1 MNVLLRYLAGSSA
14 SVLEHTLVETEQV
27 ASGVYYDT
35 ESRPRILVQ
44 FTLAGVATEKL
55 EQVAAR
61 FLELLKESAGKIDL
75 DYMKDCV
82 KRERR
87 QAKFY
92 AETSAQFFTG
102 PIINDFLF
110 GTRDGAMLK
119 ENLADLTEYDTLET
133 WDDHQWRDCLR
144 IWLAEAH
151 HAIVIG
157 RPSAEQSEK
166 IESGEQAR
174 IAARK
179 QQLGAEGLQEL
190 KIKLDAAQTLNNEE
204 IPNELVG
211 QFEVPDTASIN
222 FIKTTTARS
231 GSARNMGPLR
241 NPAQDAINK
250 DKNLPLFIHFEHV
263 HSNFVQITMVL
274 ATEVVPIALRPLLPI
289 YLENFFS
296 TPMIREGKEIG
307 FEQMIMELERDTV
320 AYGMESGQMIGNPET
335 IVIKLQVE
343 VEKYQTAI
351 QWLRDLIFSSIFDI
365 KRIKSITKRLLAEVP
380 DEKRGGEDM
389 TYATELMIGTARSSI
404 TRACSTL
411 VTAVYLKRVTL
422 LLRRNPDLVLKR
434 LEDIRTALFQPSN
447 WRVLVIADVARLKH
461 PVTSW
466 HILIRGLDNSK
477 ALRPLDSRLS
487 RLSGQGK
494 SPGDTAYVIPI
505 PSIDSAYAIAV
516 GKGPSSYDDPL
527 LPALMIVTSLLNNF
541 EGPLNNAT
549 RGPGLAYDV
558 SFQYHI
564 TSGQVSLSINR
575 AANVL
580 GAFIACKEVVQAF
593 VSGKTQLDAFSL
605 EGAISSIVFGFANA
619 EATAL
624 SAAESSFV
632 RQVVR
637 GLPKDWPTVILARI
651 RQVKVEE
658 ILDVMRDVVMPVF
671 EGKTAN
677 LFITCA
683 PVMQKELATGF
694 KEIGFEAE
702 VKPLDFFQDDYGF
715 DEGEDIDMDGGD
727 GDQDEEDEGDEDDDE
742 EDDEDGDEEDDDEK
756 SEDDDVSSKG

>member
-1 MNVLLRYLAGSSA
+1 M
-14 SVLEHTLVETEQV
+14 
-27 ASGVYYDT
+27 
-35 ESRPRILVQ
+35 LVQ

-55 EQVAAR
+55 EHVAAR
-61 FLELLKESAGKIDL
+61 FFELLKVTADRIDL
-75 DYMKDCV
+75 NYMKDCV
-82 KRERR
+82 RRERR

-110 GTRDGAMLK
+110 GNRDGAMLK
-119 ENLADLTEYDTLET
+119 ENLGDLTEYDTLET
-133 WDDHQWRDCLR
+133 WDDNQWRHYLR
-144 IWLAEAH
+144 IWFAEAH

-166 IESGEQAR
+166 IELGEQAR

-190 KIKLDAAQTLNNEE
+190 KLKLDAAQKLNNEE

-211 QFEVPDTASIN
+211 QFEVPDIASMN
-222 FIKTTTARS
+222 FIETATARS
-231 GSARNMGPLR
+231 GSARNMGSLT
-241 NPAQDAINK
+241 NSAQDAVNK
-250 DKNLPLFIHFEHV
+250 DKDLPLFVHFEHV
-263 HSNFVQITMVL
+263 HSNFVQVVMVL
-274 ATEVVPIALRPLLPI
+274 STEVVPVGLRPLLPI
-289 YLENFFS
+289 YFENFFS
-296 TPMIREGKEIG
+296 TPMIREGKKIG
-307 FEQMIMELERDTV
+307 FEQMIKELERDTV
-320 AYGMESGQMIGNPET
+320 SFGMGSDQMIGNGET
-335 IVIKLQVE
+335 ITIKLQVE

-351 QWLRDLIFSSIFDI
+351 QWLRDLIFSSIFDM

-389 TYATELMIGTARSSI
+389 TYATELMTGTARSSI

-411 VTAVYLKRVTL
+411 VAAVYLKRVAL
-422 LLRRNPDLVLKR
+422 LLKRNPDVVLKK

-447 WRVLVIADVARLKH
+447 WRVLVIADVARLEH

-466 HILIRGLDNSK
+466 QTLVKGLDNSK

-487 RLSGQGK
+487 RLSRQGRC
-494 SPGDTAYVIPI
+494 PGNTAYVIPI

-516 GKGPSSYDDPL
+516 GKGPCSYDDPL

-632 RQVVR
+632 RQVIR

-658 ILDVMRDVVMPVF
+658 ILDVMRDVVTPVF

-683 PVMQKELATGF
+683 PVMQKELVTGF
-694 KEIGFEAE
+694 REIGFEAE
-702 VKPLDFFQDDYGF
+702 VKPLDFFQDDYDF
-715 DEGEDIDMDGGD
+715 DVGEDVNVDGGD
-727 GDQDEEDEGDEDDDE
+727 GDQDEDDEDE
-742 EDDEDGDEEDDDEK
+742 EDEEDEEEEEEDDDDE
-756 SEDDDVSSKG
+756 SEDDDVCSKG